1 MKRGHHCSY
10 GYATATHWTGAA
22 TMSSGFTAG
31 ARLHRDVDRRWLA
44 GVLAGMASHFGWNLV
59 ALRIVVLV
67 AACTPFVPVIIVGYA
82 LAAMVLPARSR
93 IAEGAA
99 ATPPPPPAAAPY
111 AAPANVSASE
121 LRYRIREMEDRLRAM
136 EAYVTSTQYEID
148 RELRT
153 PGK

>member
-1 MKRGHHCSY
+1 
-10 GYATATHWTGAA
+10 
-22 TMSSGFTAG
+22 MSSGFAPG
-31 ARLHRDVDRRWLA
+31 ARLYRDVDRRWLA
-44 GVLAGMASHFGWNLV
+44 GVLAGMAGHFGWNLI

-67 AACTPFVPVIIVGYA
+67 AACTPFVPVIIVGYV

-93 IAEGAA
+93 SAESGQNV
-99 ATPPPPPAAAPY
+99 PPPPPMTAPY
-111 AAPANVSASE
+111 APPTANVTASE

-153 PGK
+153 PGS